1 MADLNKLKTRF
12 GDPPQTA
19 DARDNLR
26 QPETPEWVD
35 GRTLRAKGRTSQLAT
50 RIHPDIH
57 HKAKMLAAR
66 DRITMAEL
74 IEIGIGLYEE
84 RKGLAGTPDG
94 KEQ

>member
-50 RIHPDIH
+50 RIDPALHQR
-57 HKAKMLAAR
+57 AKVMAAQ
-66 DRITMAEL
+66 DGITMAEL
-74 IEIGIGLYEE
+74 IEIGIELYAEKTKHARE
-84 RKGLAGTPDG
+84 
-94 KEQ
+94 